1 LNLQPQSGRS
11 LSPLQVDG
19 IKQAIRLHGVA
30 PGKGNAV
37 RMRWRASYSVGG
49 QAREESGEVS
59 NLGVL

>member
-1 LNLQPQSGRS
+1 
-11 LSPLQVDG
+11 VDG